1 MESPSHRCARIVS
14 ALEDLAAQ
22 EAAGVA
28 RQDLATVQALHERM
42 APLVEFLAAAGAEAL
57 GAAGLR
63 RRLTAVYELR
73 ARSTEVLAAAMAQVR
88 VELARTEAGQ
98 RRAARI
104 APAYGAHDIRSPSL
118 QAVG

>member
-1 MESPSHRCARIVS
+1 MESPAQRCARIVS

-28 RQDLATVQALHERM
+28 RQDFATVQTLHERT
-42 APLVEFLAAAGAEAL
+42 APLVEFLAATGAEAL

-63 RRLTAVYELR
+63 RRLVAVYELR
-73 ARSTEVLAAAMAQVR
+73 ARSSEILAAAMAQVR
-88 VELARTEAGQ
+88 VDLARTEAGQ

-104 APAYGAHDIRSPSL
+104 APAYGAHEERAPRL
-118 QAVG
+118 QVVG

>member
-1 MESPSHRCARIVS
+1 METSAQKCERIVA

-22 EAAGVA
+22 EAASVA
-28 RQDLATVQALHERM
+28 HNDFAGVQALHERT
-42 APLVEFLAAAGAEAL
+42 APLVEFLAAVGAETL

-73 ARSTEVLAAAMAQVR
+73 ARSGEVLHAAMARVR
-88 VELARTEAGQ
+88 SELALTEAGQ

-104 APAYGAHDIRSPSL
+104 APAYGAQAVRSPRL
-118 QAVG
+118 QVVG